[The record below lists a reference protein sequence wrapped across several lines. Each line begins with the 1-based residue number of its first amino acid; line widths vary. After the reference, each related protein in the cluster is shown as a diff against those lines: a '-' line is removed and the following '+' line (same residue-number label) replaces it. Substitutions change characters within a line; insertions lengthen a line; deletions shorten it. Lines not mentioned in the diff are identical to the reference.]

1 MRAAALAAL
10 VALSG
15 CGWAEAPGT
24 SPRPEGRG
32 ILNFLPIGIGAEEE
46 RLPSGLFGLPGLV
59 GEEIGAVPGNGR
71 CGIGRAFRIQSV
83 GGVALSAPARMN
95 EETARALDV
104 WVRTSL
110 QPAFDGRVVRMRMA
124 AGYVCR
130 TRNHRP
136 GARLSEHSFG
146 RAIDLA
152 SFTLEDGTVVTVL
165 NGWNDPEWREAL
177 RAVWRGACGPFGTV
191 LGPNADAAHRDH
203 FHFDTAAY
211 RSGSY
216 CR

>member
-1 MRAAALAAL
+1 MRAGLLAAL
-10 VALSG
+10 VALAG
-15 CGWAEAPGT
+15 CGSADAPET

-32 ILNFLPIGIGAEEE
+32 LLSLLALGGEDDALP
-46 RLPSGLFGLPGLV
+46 PGLFGLPGLT

-71 CGIGRAFRIQSV
+71 CGIDSAYRISAV
-83 GGVALSAPARMN
+83 GGARLSRSARLD
-95 EETARALDV
+95 ETTARALDA
-104 WVRTSL
+104 WVRSSV

-130 TRNHRP
+130 TRNNRR

-146 RAIDLA
+146 RAIDIA
-152 SFTLEDGTVVTVL
+152 SFTLDDGTVVTVL
-165 NGWNDPEWREAL
+165 NGWNDPEWRDQL
-177 RAVWRGACGPFGTV
+177 RAVWAGACGPFGTV